1 MRCSQARKGFVAY
14 LDAELGPKEAAQLAA
29 HLATCESCRRE
40 LEAAAFLQERLRA
53 CLESRARYASPSQ
66 AAWRRLQAAL
76 ARDGSWLRFRAQTP
90 RLASSLIPKKVIG
103 RVIMRKAVSLVSA
116 AAVLAALVLVAFA
129 PPVRAEF
136 GKLMRW
142 FRFSGPGGGEVSIAG
157 EVGFTPW
164 QPTYLPDGFKAMVVG
179 MNPQAASL
187 TYWNARTNQL
197 LVIDELVLAPSDAC
211 LPEGEGKRIKVNGQE
226 GLLRAGLEGEVSFVS
241 LAPTPEASQATGE
254 QPQSRVESGAE
265 TISYSDGR
273 ELIWCI
279 SNVRIK
285 ILSTLPEEEMLK
297 VAESLAPAQEEARS
311 ASSGS

>member
-1 MRCSQARKGFVAY
+1 MRCPEARRSFAAY
-14 LDAELGPKEAAQLAA
+14 LDEELGPKEAAQLAA
-29 HLATCESCRRE
+29 HLASCESCRRE
-40 LEAAAFLQERLRA
+40 LEATAFLQGRLRA
-53 CLESRARYASPSQ
+53 CLESRARFASPSG
-66 AAWRRLQAAL
+66 AAWRRLQESL
-76 ARDGSWLRFRAQTP
+76 VPNGVRPRFGPQRP

-103 RVIMRKAVSLVSA
+103 GVIMRKVVSLVSA
-116 AAVLAALVLVAFA
+116 AAVLAALVLVALA

-197 LVIDELVLAPSDAC
+197 LVIDELVLAPSEAC
-211 LPEGEGKRIKVNGQE
+211 LPEGEGKRVKVNGQE
-226 GLLRAGLEGEVSFVS
+226 GLLRAGLQGEVSFVS

-254 QPQSRVESGAE
+254 QPLSRVESGAE

-279 SNVRIK
+279 GNVRIK
-285 ILSTLPEEEMLK
+285 ILSTLSEEEMLK
-297 VAESLAPAQEEARS
+297 VAESLAPAQEEAS
-311 ASSGS
+311 AATPSS